1 MQMVTEMYRPNLKE
15 NGSKLNRLAG
25 RLLGAL
31 GVDTRSQMLLNS
43 QKPNYNTAYTNSYSY
58 SHMEIKSV
66 LLNVERKKSEVLMAR
81 QRRIY

>member
-1 MQMVTEMYRPNLKE
+1 MVTEMYRPNLKE

>member
-1 MQMVTEMYRPNLKE
+1 MYRPNLKE